1 MTNTQS
7 HPLPI
12 VFCFLLREGEVLLH
26 RRMKAP
32 WNGSITAPGGKKEWG
47 ETAGE
52 ACIREMEE
60 ETGYRLLSLRLRG
73 LAHIVSGGEE
83 ATGYYFSSD
92 SFEGELKS
100 SEEGESFWYGREESM
115 TLPGINP
122 FYRLL
127 APRVFDEASPL
138 FEIKIESDQEKIISF
153 AWSEI

>member
-1 MTNTQS
+1 MARIVS
-7 HPLPI
+7 YPLPI

-32 WNGSITAPGGKKEWG
+32 WNGSVTVPGGKKEWG

-52 ACIREMEE
+52 ACVREMEE

-73 LAHIVSGGEE
+73 IAYIVSGQEE

-92 SFEGELKS
+92 SFRGELKS
-100 SEEGESFWYGREESM
+100 SDEGESFWSARGTSM
-115 TLPGINP
+115 TLSGINP

-127 APRVFDEASPL
+127 APVIFDDTSPL
-138 FEIKIESDQEKIISF
+138 FEVKIRSDEESIISF
-153 AWSEI
+153 SFNDV